1 MIVGFIFISL
11 MALWSISPLLQWV
24 DSMQLSKWLTGVLDV
39 IALAVWMCG
48 LSFLFYAE
56 KAVFNKRREL

>member
-24 DSMQLSKWLTGVLDV
+24 DSMQLSKWLTGVLYV
-39 IALAVWMCG
+39 VALAVWLCG
-48 LSFLFYAE
+48 LSFLYYAE
-56 KAVFNKRREL
+56 KAVFSKREQ